1 MTSEIAAAFEHACL
15 TELQALKPGNVHV
28 FADGHGMVVDDFV
41 KSAHAASAVIAQ
53 PGLAV
58 GQRILNAIEA
68 TWSAVG
74 CNTNLG
80 IVLLAAPLIQ
90 AAEQQVPVKL
100 VLDHLTIE
108 DAEFAFRAI
117 LKASPAGLGD
127 SPQHDVHNKPSGTLL
142 QAMQAA
148 ASRDF
153 IAYQYASGFA
163 DICGFGLQ
171 RYREA
176 MARWDSETWA
186 ATAVYL
192 GWLARQSDTHVMRKY
207 GDAFAEAL
215 RVEATVHE
223 RQFMACANPKNYMG
237 ELLRWD
243 ARLKRDGINPGT
255 SADLTVATLFLTSD
269 AMKLSLPPNFGYQD
283 SLR

>member
-1 MTSEIAAAFEHACL
+1 MTFEIAAAFEHACL

-28 FADGHGMVVDDFV
+28 FADGHGMVVEDFV
-41 KSAHAASAVIAQ
+41 KSAHAASAVIAK

-58 GQRILNAIEA
+58 GQRILKAIEA
-68 TWSAVG
+68 TWNAVG

-90 AAEQQVPVKL
+90 AAEQQGSVQS
-100 VLDHLTIE
+100 VLGGLTVE
-108 DAEFAFRAI
+108 DAECAFLAI
-117 LKASPAGLGD
+117 LKASPAGLSA
-127 SPQHDVHNKPSGTLL
+127 SPKHDVHEKPSVTLL
-142 QAMQAA
+142 QAMQEA

-163 DICGFGLQ
+163 DICEFGLQ

-176 MARWDSETWA
+176 MVRWDSETWA
-186 ATAVYL
+186 VTAVYL
-192 GWLARQSDTHVMRKY
+192 GWLARQSDTHVVRKY

-223 RQFMACANPKNYMG
+223 RQFMVCANPKNYMG

-243 ARLKRDGINPGT
+243 ARLKRDSINPGT
-255 SADLTVATLFLTSD
+255 SADLTVATLFLASD
-269 AMKLSLPPNFGYQD
+269 AMKSCCKPVPKFQ
-283 SLR
+283 